1 MILPGQALPR
11 CPLPTF
17 IHVILTLGSF
27 SSMMQSKTTVVSI
40 LVSMSSRGFRIRMVC
55 EIVIIKWQVS
65 GTRGAYLVC

>member
-11 CPLPTF
+11 GIHIIPTF
-17 IHVILTLGSF
+17 IHVILILGSF

-55 EIVIIKWQVS
+55 EIVTIKWQAS
-65 GTRGAYLVC
+65 GTSGA